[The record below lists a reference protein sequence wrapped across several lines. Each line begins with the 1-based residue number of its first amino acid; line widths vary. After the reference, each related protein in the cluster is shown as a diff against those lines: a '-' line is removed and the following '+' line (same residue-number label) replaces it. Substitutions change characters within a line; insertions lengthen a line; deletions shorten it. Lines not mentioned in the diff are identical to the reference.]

1 MRKILAGLI
10 LLLISSCTL
19 GPDYVRPPISTP
31 AQWNAEYKA
40 VSDLANIQW
49 WQQFADPV
57 LDELITSAVQ
67 NNLDL
72 RLAAARV
79 DQYLGVLE
87 TTHSQYFPQ
96 LGAGAQAGSDR
107 SNGQTID
114 RYQAAL
120 NVNWELDLWGRVRR
134 SSEAA
139 QAQIAGSEAGRRAV
153 VMAVVSSVAS
163 NYIILRGLD
172 QQLEIA
178 KETEKSYGESLKLF
192 QLRLKHGVI
201 SQLELSQVESQYE
214 SARQAVPSYESLIRQ
229 QENLLSLLL
238 GRAPGPI
245 PRGKS
250 LGQLTSPGIP
260 EGLPSQLL
268 TRRPDIIQAEQALV
282 AANAGIGVA
291 EAAYFPQISL
301 TGLLGSASNDLGKVL
316 GSGTEIWSVAGGVTA
331 PLLNFGAIS
340 GQVKQAEALQQQAM
354 FAYQQTVLAS
364 FKEVDDVLIQITKG
378 NEELAAGQRQ
388 VDALAEYAR
397 LARLQFEAGT
407 ASYLPVLDA
416 DRSLFANKLALAQLQ
431 YTVLAANIKA
441 YKAMGGGWITE
452 AEKLAQK

>member
-1 MRKILAGLI
+1 MRNLLAGLI
-10 LLLISSCTL
+10 LLLISSCTV
-19 GPDYVRPPISTP
+19 GPDYVRPPIETP
-31 AQWNAEYKA
+31 EQWNIEYKA

-49 WQQFADPV
+49 WQQFGDPV
-57 LDELITSAVQ
+57 LDELIVSAVRG
-67 NNLDL
+67 NLDL
-72 RLAAARV
+72 RLATARV
-79 DQYLGVLE
+79 DQYLGLLE
-87 TTHSQYFPQ
+87 SSRSQYFPQ
-96 LGAGAQAGSDR
+96 LGAGASAGSDR
-107 SNGQTID
+107 SNGQTMD

-139 QAQIAGSEAGRRAV
+139 QAQITGSEAGRRAV
-153 VMAVVSSVAS
+153 VMTVVSSVAS

-178 KETEKSYGESLKLF
+178 RETEKSYGESLKLF
-192 QLRLKHGVI
+192 QVRLQHGVI

-214 SARQAVPSYESLIRQ
+214 AARQAVPNYESLIRQ

-245 PRGKS
+245 SRGKS
-250 LGQLTSPGIP
+250 LGQLTTPGIP

-301 TGLLGSASNDLGKVL
+301 TGLLGSASNDLGNLL
-316 GSGTEIWSVAGGVTA
+316 GAGTEIWSVAGGATA

-388 VDALAEYAR
+388 VNALAEYAR

-416 DRSLFANKLALAQLQ
+416 DRLLFANKLAQTQLQ
-431 YTVLAANIKA
+431 YTVLAATVRA
-441 YKAMGGGWITE
+441 YKAMGGGWISE
-452 AEKLAQK
+452 AEQLGNR